1 MKEGQEQEVEEGC
14 HLPISPPQ
22 KAGETEEHRR
32 MSTKFERNRT
42 VIPQL
47 RNEWKFREGTPRSG
61 NNPTDSPRRL
71 SFGSLSVD
79 DTKIRKGSF
88 DGQAGSPKHSSATA
102 TMLFTFSSSPLL
114 AKHRVLLDGDDV
126 KFMVG
131 ESQELRSE
139 SQSMT

>member
-1 MKEGQEQEVEEGC
+1 LKKVASAA
-14 HLPISPPQ
+14 ISPPQ

-42 VIPQL
+42 VTPQP
-47 RNEWKFREGTPRSG
+47 RNERKSREGTELGTPRGG

-79 DTKIRKGSF
+79 DNEKIRKGSF

-114 AKHRVLLDGDDV
+114 AKHHRVLLDGDDV

-139 SQSMT
+139 SQSVT

>member
-1 MKEGQEQEVEEGC
+1 
-14 HLPISPPQ
+14 
-22 KAGETEEHRR
+22 

-42 VIPQL
+42 VTPQP
-47 RNEWKFREGTPRSG
+47 RNEGKSREGTEHESGSPRG
-61 NNPTDSPRRL
+61 RHNPADSPRRL

-79 DTKIRKGSF
+79 DNEKIRKGSF

-114 AKHRVLLDGDDV
+114 AKHHRVLLDGDDV

-139 SQSMT
+139 SQSVT